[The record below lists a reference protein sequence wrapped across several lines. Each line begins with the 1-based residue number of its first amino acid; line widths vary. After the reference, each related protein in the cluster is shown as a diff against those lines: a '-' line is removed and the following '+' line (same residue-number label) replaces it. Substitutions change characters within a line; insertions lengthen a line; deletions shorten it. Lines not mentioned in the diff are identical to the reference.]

1 VTALPSLRPSTPL
14 ALLAT
19 LALLSGPPS
28 HAGTLDAAAAEQ
40 ARLFA
45 NQTAQQAAS
54 LAAAQAP
61 QRPGASAPRIEVI
74 AGTLDPRLRLAPCE
88 RVEAYLP
95 PGARAWGR
103 TRIGLR
109 CQQGATRWNVSLP
122 LTVRV
127 WAPAAVLSGPLPA
140 GSVLAAEHLS
150 LAEVDWAAEPSSVFA
165 DPARLVGRTLA
176 RPMPAGDAP
185 RQADLKA
192 RQWFAAGDTV
202 RLVASGPGFAI
213 SSDATALSHGMEGQ
227 PARVRTEGGRVLSGR
242 PVGERRVEVEL

>member
-1 VTALPSLRPSTPL
+1 LLRPPSSPALLAAL
-14 ALLAT
+14 ALLAG
-19 LALLSGPPS
+19 AP
-28 HAGTLDAAAAEQ
+28 ACADALDAATLEQ

-45 NQTAQQAAS
+45 NQTARQAAS
-54 LAAAQAP
+54 LAAGQTP
-61 QRPGASAPRIEVI
+61 QRPGTTAPRVEVI

-109 CQQGATRWNVSLP
+109 CEQGKTRWNVSLP

-127 WAPAAVLSGPLPA
+127 WAPAAVLAAPLPA

-150 LAEVDWAAEPSSVFA
+150 LAEVDWAAEPSHVFA
-165 DPARLVGRTLA
+165 DPARLIGRTLA
-176 RPMPAGDAP
+176 RPLPAGDAP
-185 RQADLKA
+185 RQSDLKA
-192 RQWFAAGDTV
+192 RQWFAAGETV
-202 RLVASGPGFAI
+202 RLVASGAGFAI
-213 SSDATALSHGMEGQ
+213 SSDATALSHGVEGQ

>member
-1 VTALPSLRPSTPL
+1 VLAALAWL
-14 ALLAT
+14 A
-19 LALLSGPPS
+19 GPPAW
-28 HAGTLDAAAAEQ
+28 AGTLDAAAAEQ

-74 AGTLDPRLRLAPCE
+74 AGKLDPRLRLAPCE

-109 CQQGATRWNVSLP
+109 CQQGATRWNVTLP

-127 WAPAAVLSGPLPA
+127 WAPAAVLAAPLPA

-150 LAEVDWAAEPSSVFA
+150 LAEVDWAAEPSAVFA
-165 DPARLVGRTLA
+165 DPARLIGRTLA
-176 RPMPAGDAP
+176 RPLPAGDAP

-242 PVGERRVEVEL
+242 PVGERRIEVGL

>member
-1 VTALPSLRPSTPL
+1 MLAALAWL
-14 ALLAT
+14 A
-19 LALLSGPPS
+19 GPPAWS
-28 HAGTLDAAAAEQ
+28 GTLDADSVEQ

-45 NQTAQQAAS
+45 DQTAQQAAS

-74 AGTLDPRLRLAPCE
+74 AGKLDPRLRLAPCE

-127 WAPAAVLSGPLPA
+127 WAPAAVLAAPLPA

-150 LAEVDWAAEPSSVFA
+150 LAEVDWAAEPSTVFA
-165 DPARLVGRTLA
+165 DPARLIGRTLA
-176 RPMPAGDAP
+176 RPLPAGDAP

-202 RLVASGPGFAI
+202 RLLASGPGFAI

-242 PVGERRVEVEL
+242 PVGERRIEVGL